1 MWRNFS
7 TWHIVTWRDSPH
19 DRLTCG
25 KSSPYQKCEEN
36 LFCGE
41 ISPHDRLSCVEISP
55 CEQCGAKSCMWW
67 NFFTFLSVRF
77 KTLSGVD
84 SIWMFSFLFV
94 HLVLYQKYGEISPHI
109 YQINNVYNLWCFNAY
124 CAVLLQNRLILR
136 FTLFCRKICFVAI
149 YALLRGEKL
158 SKKLC
163 PWRKKDKYD
172 VWYRYWYLS
181 KVSIY
186 RQSIFHIGK
195 AIVGRIYPIPLY
207 TPNDIHPPI
216 FGKKC
221 TILMYTQT
229 DVHHSTLGPKVPQT
243 PINF

>member
-1 MWRNFS
+1 MLSHEKSILCVHFVCPHTYLFLWIYSIPDIYRLWR
-7 TWHIVTWRDSPH
+7 
-19 DRLTCG
+19 
-25 KSSPYQKCEEN
+25 KN
-36 LFCGE
+36 LPCGE
-41 ISPHDRLSCVEISP
+41 ISPHDILS
-55 CEQCGAKSCMWW
+55 
-67 NFFTFLSVRF
+67 L
-77 KTLSGVD
+77 
-84 SIWMFSFLFV
+84 
-94 HLVLYQKYGEISPHI
+94 GEILHMTDWHVEKVLHI
-109 YQINNVYNLWCFNAY
+109 RNVKKICYVEKQIVIWRNISTWEIWSKICRVEKIVYNLWCFHAY

>member
-1 MWRNFS
+1 MGLRRPYLIFVTGTTGGARGEKICHVEKFLHMTYCHLERFSTWQIDMWKKFSILEMWRKSVMWRN
-7 TWHIVTWRDSPH
+7 
-19 DRLTCG
+19 
-25 KSSPYQKCEEN
+25 
-36 LFCGE
+36 
-41 ISPHDRLSCVEISP
+41 RLS
-55 CEQCGAKSCMWW
+55 
-67 NFFTFLSVRF
+67 
-77 KTLSGVD
+77 
-84 SIWMFSFLFV
+84 
-94 HLVLYQKYGEISPHI
+94 YGEISPHEKYGAKSVVWRKFLHMINVDSNLSCGEMIHHLLI
-109 YQINNVYNLWCFNAY
+109 YQINVVFYNAY

-181 KVSIY
+181 NVSIY